1 MGFLKVFGLEKE
13 KNEIGSYKY
22 DKALKIL
29 EDLDKFCLKKSNKK
43 FTRINNFFD
52 LEEGIK
58 IGKYEI
64 GGATLDDFFRDLK
77 IGTIGFA
84 KLASEDNRKHIFWIR
99 NSETDEI
106 KTYSKFDS
114 NGVRIFYD
122 TEKDEL
128 FTYDEN
134 GKDNLY
140 VGLRNVKHYYARNY
154 STLTGFKFLN
164 DDMEIPLSE
173 YKLDEIFSCNF
184 KELQA
189 VGTWSNQND
198 YNTMLKDKEKFEKIK
213 QMIKEHQAAKNEA
226 EYLKREAEK
235 KERKKRERREALEN
249 NIFFRFFMR
258 KK

>member
-22 DKALKIL
+22 DKGLQIL
-29 EDLDKFCLKKSNKK
+29 EDLDEYCIGGSHFFVKKEA
-43 FTRINNFFD
+43 NNIFD
-52 LEEGIK
+52 IEIGIK

-64 GGATLDDFFRDLK
+64 GGATLSDFYRDLRF
-77 IGTIGFA
+77 GTYNSIF
-84 KLASEDNRKHIFWIR
+84 LDDHLKHIFWIR

-106 KTYSKFDS
+106 KAYSNYDAHIR
-114 NGVRIFYD
+114 VFYD
-122 TEKDEL
+122 EKKDEL
-128 FTYDEN
+128 FTYDEK
-134 GKDNLY
+134 GRDNLY
-140 VGLRNVKHYYARNY
+140 LGLLNVKHYYARNY
-154 STLTGFKFLN
+154 STIDGFKYLD
-164 DDMEIPLSE
+164 DDMKIPLSE

-235 KERKKRERREALEN
+235 KERKKRERREELKN